1 MTHVNRK
8 FREAWLPCWGSAVF
22 LFDDILNESSVN
34 TLEQRLPR
42 RVILSIMATGLLSF
56 MGILVE
62 TSLNVAFATLTHTMH
77 VNLATIQWLTTGY
90 LPVVTMVMLAS
101 AHLIKRYSVKTLFMF
116 AIACFTIG
124 CLINALAQNFLTM
137 LIGRL
142 IQAFATGLSTPLMF
156 HIIWASVPRQRI
168 ATYNG
173 LAAMMIAAAPA
184 LGPTYGGL
192 LTSLWS
198 WRWIFLVLMPLI
210 VIVFFMG
217 LFNLDLPALK
227 PDDQFDGFGFILL
240 AAGFTALDLA
250 FGQAAQRG
258 FLNWQFGGLFLLTV
272 VLVLSYSAYNQR
284 SQRHLIDFSIFK
296 TKLITWHLL
305 GYFLLQFINIGLAFV
320 LPQVVQYVLHQ
331 SAFTAGM
338 LVLPGSLLGA
348 IAAPFAGR
356 WLDNSARP
364 IPIIIGH
371 WLFLAGAAAFA
382 IWGHQPTLLTIALFY
397 SLLRMG
403 FALAFGNS
411 ISDASR
417 YVQPQQ
423 KADIN
428 AAFNTSQQ
436 YAGSLGTGVF
446 AAVIGLTQQS
456 HADVA
461 VTTLTGAQID
471 YWLIC
476 GLAAIALFAAW
487 RSYRQTQR

>member
-1 MTHVNRK
+1 MN
-8 FREAWLPCWGSAVF
+8 
-22 LFDDILNESSVN
+22 I
-34 TLEQRLPR
+34 LEQRLPR
-42 RVILSIMATGLLSF
+42 RVVLSIVATGLLSF

-90 LPVVTMVMLAS
+90 LLVVTMVMLAS
-101 AHLIKRYSVKTLFMF
+101 AHLIKRYAVKSLFIF

-124 CLINALAQNFLTM
+124 CLMNALAHNFPTM

-156 HIIWASVPRQRI
+156 HIILSSVPRQRI

-173 LAAMMIAAAPA
+173 LAAMMIALAPA

-198 WRWIFLVLMPLI
+198 WRWIFLVLLPLI
-210 VIVFFMG
+210 VVVFFIG

-227 PDDQFDGFGFILL
+227 PDDQFDGLGFILL
-240 AAGFTALDLA
+240 AASFTALDLA
-250 FGQAAQRG
+250 FGQAASIG
-258 FLNWQFGGLFLLTV
+258 FLNWHFGGLLLLTA
-272 VLVLSYSAYNQR
+272 VLVLSYIGYNRR
-284 SQRHLIDFSIFK
+284 SKRHLIDFSIFK
-296 TKLITWHLL
+296 NRLITWHLL
-305 GYFLLQFINIGLAFV
+305 GYFLLQFINIGIAFV

-356 WLDNSARP
+356 WLDNSRRP
-364 IPIIIGH
+364 LPIIIGH
-371 WLFLAGAAAFA
+371 WFFLAGAAAFA
-382 IWGHQPTLLTIALFY
+382 IWGHQPTLLTIAAFY
-397 SLLRMG
+397 VLLRIG

-446 AAVIGLTQQS
+446 AAIIGLAQQGHS
-456 HADVA
+456 SLAT
-461 VTTLTGAQID
+461 TTLIGAQSD
-471 YWLIC
+471 YWIIVV
-476 GLAAIALFAAW
+476 LATIALLAAW
-487 RSYRQTQR
+487 RSYRQTAK